1 MNYCHYKIDR
11 YFLFVLGIGTGLG
24 HITGI
29 VVIGYNFDRRLSLA
43 SGVAVSGVG
52 VGMLTLSTMMQ
63 FARDYYG
70 DFGFFMF
77 LAGVYFHL
85 VVFGMVCFPSSL
97 ELGAQTKRKLE
108 SKENSK
114 TNFNISSMVQSYLKV
129 GLNKGCL
136 CLCFAMFTYCFSTC
150 LLYLHLPEYII
161 SKGFQAADGTFL
173 LALSGVTTMIG
184 RFLTGLLQNFKI
196 FTGMFLYIVTMIIVA
211 IASGVAIS
219 GTHLD
224 RSDNVYRVSR
234 SVLWFM
240 FYIVDSSDADVCGY
254 KLSSCSHW
262 TSDVLCWDWNTY
274 WDCYCRYL
282 CNLDK
287 CYKAYVGQFVSPSF
301 SFV

>member
-211 IASGVAIS
+211 IAIGVFPFLVHSSIGQIMCIGSVGLFFGSCYVVLTVVTLMFVDISYLAAAIGLQMFFAGI
-219 GTHLD
+219 GTLAGT
-224 RSDNVYRVSR
+224 VSAG
-234 SVLWFM
+234 
-240 FYIVDSSDADVCGY
+240 I
-254 KLSSCSHW
+254 
-262 TSDVLCWDWNTY
+262 
-274 WDCYCRYL
+274 
-282 CNLDK
+282 
-287 CYKAYVGQFVSPSF
+287 YVI
-301 SFV
+301 